1 MFFPYIF
8 SFYIVVYTSE
18 CLFFN
23 KRITLE
29 PSLLVQVKDQDYS
42 DYFLN

>member
-1 MFFPYIF
+1 MIFPFIF
-8 SFYIVVYTSE
+8 LFYIVAYTSE

-23 KRITLE
+23 KRIKLE

-42 DYFLN
+42 GYFLN